1 MAGISKA
8 VINSRDT
15 LIRSELES
23 FSPTKERYTLVAKVV
38 NVGIALL
45 VYARDEQVGTRVRD
59 VQTAWTGCGPAWM
72 GNKGAVGVRFRLAG
86 QSDEDVGEVFT

>member
-72 GNKGAVGVRFRLAG
+72 GNKGAVGVRFRLSG
-86 QSDEDVGEVFT
+86 QSEEDVGEVFT

>member
-86 QSDEDVGEVFT
+86 QSEEDVGEVFT